1 MPDMGLSSMKEGTRA
16 TPSYCYW
23 GPATEQAQETG
34 IATGIAIEI
43 ATGIERWS
51 RAAASR
57 SKREPEKCGS
67 PLRAGQA
74 GNRGHK
80 KQKPG
85 REPGLPLN
93 VTLCSADAG
102 LKRPC

>member
-1 MPDMGLSSMKEGTRA
+1 MPDMGLSSMKEGPKV

-23 GPATEQAQETG
+23 SPATEQAQET
-34 IATGIAIEI
+34 EI
-43 ATGIERWS
+43 AADIERRCAPWRHDPKVCQEKCCPAW
-51 RAAASR
+51 RAA
-57 SKREPEKCGS
+57 E
-67 PLRAGQA
+67 A

-93 VTLCSADAG
+93 VTL
-102 LKRPC
+102 

>member
-1 MPDMGLSSMKEGTRA
+1 MDLSSMKEGTKA

-23 GPATEQAQETG
+23 SPATEQAQET
-34 IATGIAIEI
+34 EI
-43 ATGIERWS
+43 ATEIEGWCAPS
-51 RAAASR
+51 RHDP
-57 SKREPEKCGS
+57 KVCQEKYCS
-67 PLRAGQA
+67 PWRAGEA

-93 VTLCSADAG
+93 VTL
-102 LKRPC
+102 